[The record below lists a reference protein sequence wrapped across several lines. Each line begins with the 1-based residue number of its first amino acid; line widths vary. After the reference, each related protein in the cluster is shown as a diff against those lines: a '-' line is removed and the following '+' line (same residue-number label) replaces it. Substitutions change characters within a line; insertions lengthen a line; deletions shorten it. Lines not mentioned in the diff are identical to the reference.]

1 MEAFVPECAFRMTDI
16 PKPVFIIGGSRTGSE
31 MLKTM
36 LSTSDE
42 LDFVD
47 EMFLLCPRWLHRDL
61 RSCLEEYVGDLSAP
75 GAMGRVIDLIFSGRP
90 YGWFWTVAD
99 KRLNRDMLHAEL
111 SAEELS
117 LRSIFRAIMVVH
129 ARLNNKSGFGAKF
142 PLHYSYADK
151 LLEWFP
157 GCRLIHTTR
166 NPKAIYASQ
175 SAKYARHRQGALSRN
190 VVRFQHFVHINL
202 QISWTARLHGRLK
215 DSPNYCLVRYED
227 VVLQTEPELR
237 RICDFVGAKFIPG
250 MLNPHQYGSSFERI
264 GAGKGV
270 DQSSLDRWQKSVR
283 PITARTIDFLHPFAS
298 KSFGYRP

>member
-1 MEAFVPECAFRMTDI
+1 MTDI

-47 EMFLLCPRWLHRDL
+47 EMFLMCPRWLHRDL
-61 RSCLEEYVGDLSAP
+61 KSRIKEIVGNLAAP
-75 GAMGRVIDLIFSGRP
+75 GASERVIDLIFSGRP

-99 KRLNRDMLHAEL
+99 KELDREILSTEL
-111 SAEELS
+111 STEELS
-117 LRSIFRAIMVVH
+117 LKSIFRAIMVAH
-129 ARLNNKSGFGAKF
+129 ALHNGKSGYGAKF

-157 GCRLIHTTR
+157 DCRLIHTTR

-175 SAKYARHRQGALSRN
+175 SAKYARHLKG
-190 VVRFQHFVHINL
+190 VVRRNFVCFQHFVHINL

-215 DSPNYCLVRYED
+215 NSPNYCLVRYED
-227 VVLQTEPELR
+227 VVLQPEAELR
-237 RICDFVGAKFIPG
+237 RICDFVGAKFIPE
-250 MLNPHQYGSSFERI
+250 MLNPHQYGSSFDRI
-264 GAGKGV
+264 GAGKGI
-270 DQSSLDRWQKSVR
+270 DASSLERWRTSVL
-283 PITARTIDFLHPFAS
+283 PITARTIDILHPFAS
-298 KSFGYRP
+298 KSFGY